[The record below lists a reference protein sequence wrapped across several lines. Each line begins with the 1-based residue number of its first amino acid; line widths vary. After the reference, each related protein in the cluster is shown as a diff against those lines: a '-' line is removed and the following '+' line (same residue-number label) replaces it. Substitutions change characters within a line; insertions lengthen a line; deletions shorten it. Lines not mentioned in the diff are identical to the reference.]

1 MSDQRVTELVEFARR
16 NSPYYQDLYAG
27 LRTDKPLLLE
37 DLPIIDHTGFWAAN
51 TPRNNQVLT
60 SSQIDG
66 VVFKTGGT
74 TSDPKLTVYTRAE
87 LHAMARLQGDGYGQ
101 AGLRTG
107 DRVANF
113 FYAGELYAS
122 FLFNVLCLQETSVP
136 VVHLPIAGTPSPA
149 TMAEMMREHEAT
161 VALSTPTTLSQVAAH
176 LVARGEQLPS
186 VHLFLFGG
194 EAFYED
200 QRPLIAKA
208 FPNAAVR
215 SLGYASVDAGVLA
228 APVQGETD
236 ARVHRVHRLQKVL
249 EIVDEATG
257 EPIREP
263 GRAGRLLV
271 TDLVRR
277 LMPVIRYP
285 VGDSAEWVDHEDR
298 RFRLLGRSEEGA
310 RVGPVTVY
318 VEDLRAVVEEV
329 TGDQLIAGIQA
340 VQRRRGSKDELAL
353 RIAGE
358 ISDAEQF
365 AAAVIKRYE
374 ELRPMFAQHVRAGL
388 INPLRVEYVPQ
399 SELKVNARSGKIVRL
414 IDERLD

>member
-1 MSDQRVTELVEFARR
+1 
-16 NSPYYQDLYAG
+16 
-27 LRTDKPLLLE
+27 
-37 DLPIIDHTGFWAAN
+37 
-51 TPRNNQVLT
+51 VLT
-60 SSQIDG
+60 SGQIEG

-74 TSDPKLTVYTRAE
+74 TNDPKLTVYTRAE
-87 LHAMARLQGDGYGQ
+87 LNAMARLQGDGYAA

-107 DRVANF
+107 DRVANL

-136 VVHLPIAGTPSPA
+136 VVHLPIAGSPSPE
-149 TMAEMMREHEAT
+149 TMAEMMAEHEAT
-161 VALSTPTTLSQVAAH
+161 VVLSTPTTLSQVAAH
-176 LVARGEQLPS
+176 LIAWNEQLPS

-208 FPNAAVR
+208 FPNADIR

-228 APVQGETD
+228 APVQGEPD
-236 ARVHRVHRLQKVL
+236 ARVHRAHRLQKLL
-249 EIVDEATG
+249 EIVDENTG

-263 GRAGRLLV
+263 GRPGRLLA

-277 LMPVIRYP
+277 LMPIIRYP
-285 VGDSAEWVDHEDR
+285 VGDSAEWVDYEDR

-318 VEDLRAVVEEV
+318 VEDLRAVVEELS
-329 TGDQLIAGIQA
+329 GGQLIAGIQA
-340 VQRRRGSKDELAL
+340 VQRRRDSKDELAL

-365 AAAVIKRYE
+365 AASVVERFE
-374 ELRPMFAQHVRAGL
+374 QLRPMFDEHVRTGL
-388 INPLRVEYVPQ
+388 INPLRVEFVPPA
-399 SELKVNARSGKIVRL
+399 ELRVNPRSGKIVRL
-414 IDERLD
+414 IDQRLA